1 MGVTKD
7 LVNDNRKRTIDFIIE
22 FFIQSLV
29 LEMLDG
35 WLAQYSV

>member
-22 FFIQSLV
+22 FFVQSLV
-29 LEMLDG
+29 LKMLDG

>member
-7 LVNDNRKRTIDFIIE
+7 LVNDNRRTIDFIIE